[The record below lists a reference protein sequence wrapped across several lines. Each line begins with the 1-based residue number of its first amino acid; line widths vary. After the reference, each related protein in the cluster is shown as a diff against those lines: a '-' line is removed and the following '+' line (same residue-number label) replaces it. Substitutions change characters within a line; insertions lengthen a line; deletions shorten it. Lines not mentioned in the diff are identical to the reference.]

1 MVLGSGISAE
11 LTESSKWALLSSVIE
26 LGYSVVL
33 ISQMMPMPQGS
44 GEANGVQ
51 GELRSLHCMCTT
63 YMYDICMFVDVWRSW
78 PWFHT
83 QNVGKSVFRRKTL
96 LDGLIV

>member
-11 LTESSKWALLSSVIE
+11 LTEMSKWALLSSVIE
-26 LGYSVVL
+26 LGYSVL

-44 GEANGVQ
+44 EEANGVQ

-63 YMYDICMFVDVWRSW
+63 YMYDICMLLMSGVLGHGF
-78 PWFHT
+78 T
-83 QNVGKSVFRRKTL
+83 RRMWGVCIQKKDST
-96 LDGLIV
+96 